1 MATITMPPKSKKEEA
16 STQTSQKRPSL
27 GRYRLQVDRQTKDS
41 FGSFEAAEKAAKA
54 IKKAYPVVQVIV
66 YDEQESSTKIIG

>member
-1 MATITMPPKSKKEEA
+1 MPSKAKIEEPPIEV
-16 STQTSQKRPSL
+16 SQKRPNL
-27 GRYRLQVDRQTKDS
+27 ERFRLQVDRQTKAS

-66 YDEQESSTKIIG
+66 YDADESSTEIIA